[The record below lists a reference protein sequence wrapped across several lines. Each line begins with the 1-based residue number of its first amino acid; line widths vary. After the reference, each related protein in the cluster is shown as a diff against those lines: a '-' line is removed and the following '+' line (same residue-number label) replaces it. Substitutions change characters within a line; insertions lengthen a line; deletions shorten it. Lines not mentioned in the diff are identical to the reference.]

1 MQFKLAFVA
10 AALATL
16 VSASSVKLEARQG
29 QLATCQIRTTPS
41 NTPNGGSLNEEF
53 ILVFNREYSNDIPPG
68 SAIVTGSTSFTG
80 PSGGAYTVT
89 KTTGATTLTADQT
102 RNIMRAW
109 AGQTFAGAG
118 EVGVTSWTINSVTC

>member
-1 MQFKLAFVA
+1 MLY
-10 AALATL
+10 L
-16 VSASSVKLEARQG
+16 
-29 QLATCQIRTTPS
+29 I
-41 NTPNGGSLNEEF
+41 
-53 ILVFNREYSNDIPPG
+53 VFNREYSNDIPPG

-80 PSGGAYTVT
+80 PSGGVYTVT